1 MAFSKS
7 SLIMCIELDS
17 FPTVKIIIIRFL
29 GFPDLFGFAFLIN
42 LNLFKHDFSMVFRG
56 KNAAEKTSWLVL
68 LQNGDTITVTML

>member
-17 FPTVKIIIIRFL
+17 FPAVKIIIISFL

-42 LNLFKHDFSMVFRG
+42 LNFSKHDFSMVFHG
-56 KNAAEKTSWLVL
+56 KNADKTIWLVL
-68 LQNGDTITVTML
+68 LQNGDTIAVTML